1 MAASAES
8 AGRRERPVAT
18 DRRTAMTI
26 FRIDADALARVVKKR
41 TTQQLLKDLGALIR
55 GLEPR
60 LKASVMKARKMHDA
74 VAAALKTPDPDTLQ
88 LLSRGCQ
95 GELAQFEKHR
105 KDLESMGD
113 LLKQIQKDEEF
124 VADHLDKLL
133 PATKGLAN
141 EKVDCEGWIGQ
152 IEADQKRVDEA
163 LKSATANQAGLEKK
177 VVELQKKA
185 DGFRTVLKDNLKN
198 QKDKA
203 DRALAAAKARD
214 AKGFADA
221 AGTVEQLASKAIYDF
236 MTRSIDTSLAELRKQ
251 FGPRVDAL
259 PVVKDLNAVR
269 AEAGKT
275 AQQAARV
282 LEQVKAAEPKGVDAR
297 RAAKVL
303 SLEKYESEL
312 AKVLDGPPSGH
323 EKGLEAIAKKAG
335 QKSTGKMLLAMLV
348 KARVL

>member
-1 MAASAES
+1 
-8 AGRRERPVAT
+8 
-18 DRRTAMTI
+18 MTI
-26 FRIDADALARVVKKR
+26 FRIDADALAKVVKKR
-41 TTQQLLKDLGALIR
+41 PTQLLLKDLGALVR

-60 LKASVMKARKMHDA
+60 LKASVMKARKLHDA
-74 VAAALKTPDPDTLQ
+74 ATSALKTPDPDTLQ

-95 GELAQFEKHR
+95 GELTQFEKHR

-152 IEADQKRVDEA
+152 IEADQKRLDEA
-163 LKSATANQAGLEKK
+163 LKSSSASQAGLEKK

-185 DGFRTVLKDNLKN
+185 DGFRTVLKDNLKQ

-214 AKGFADA
+214 AKAYADA

-259 PVVKDLNAVR
+259 PVVKDLAALR

-282 LEQVKAAEPKGVDAR
+282 LEQVKAAEPQGVDAR

-303 SLEKYESEL
+303 SLEKYEAEL

-335 QKSTGKMLLAMLV
+335 QKSTGKVLLGMLI